1 MEKRLGERHERKER
15 EICPREEEVLLELQ
29 KGGLVVITST
39 AELNFR

>member
-1 MEKRLGERHERKER
+1 MEKKLGERHERTER
-15 EICPREEEVLLELQ
+15 EICPGEKEVLLELQ